1 MIRNKFFF
9 LFFIFFAFNASAQTK
24 LSFIDFKYLINES
37 KSGKEINKLLIE
49 FRKKENDKLKKIQDK
64 IKKEE
69 ADIKSKTNILSE
81 EDRKKKIDQLK
92 SSVNNYNILKNK
104 KEKEF
109 NQKKTEYMNKLL
121 NEINKIMISYID
133 ENSIDIV
140 IKKENLI
147 TGKKELD
154 ITQFILKELDKKK
167 IKF

>member
-1 MIRNKFFF
+1 MLRKIFFF
-9 LFFIFFAFNASAQTK
+9 LFFILFAFNSNAETK

-49 FRKKENDKLKKIQDK
+49 FRKKENSKLKKIQEK

-69 ADIKSKTNILSE
+69 SDIKSKSNILSD
-81 EDRKKKIDQLK
+81 EDRKKKIDNLK
-92 SSVNNYNILKNK
+92 SSVNDYNILKNT

-109 NQKKTEYMNKLL
+109 NQKKTEYMNKLIS
-121 NEINKIMISYID
+121 EINKIMISYID
-133 ENSIDIV
+133 KNSIDIV

-154 ITQFILKELDKKK
+154 ITQFILEELNKKK
-167 IKF
+167 ISF